1 METYIDNLN
10 RKWDIMPDPDF
21 GHFARLRRKNAK
33 LYLATRTPNGAYRVK
48 GLTLTALH
56 TSPAVSRP
64 REPLPMRQTSSP

>member
-48 GLTLTALH
+48 DLVLTALH
-56 TSPAVSRP
+56 TSIAVSRP
-64 REPLPMRQTSSP
+64 SEPLPTRQTSSP

>member
-56 TSPAVSRP
+56 TPPAVSRP
-64 REPLPMRQTSSP
+64 REPLPTRPTSSP

>member
-33 LYLATRTPNGAYRVK
+33 LYLATRTPNGAYRVRM
-48 GLTLTALH
+48 GDLTITLSQNHPPTSRPHVAHVALH
-56 TSPAVSRP
+56 
-64 REPLPMRQTSSP
+64 